1 MADKKH
7 DDGKDQPTGSKAG
20 PTPTFHAGG
29 GGAQQNQGPPAEPV
43 PPGSQKGQIVQY
55 FKSQGK
61 QPDDVVWS
69 IGGLNLTLKDLDG

>member
-1 MADKKH
+1 MADKDHKPKGH
-7 DDGKDQPTGSKAG
+7 QDGDAPTY
-20 PTPTFHAGG
+20 HAGG
-29 GGAQQNQGPPAEPV
+29 GGAQQNQGPPAEKV
-43 PPGSQKGQIVQY
+43 PQGSQKSQIAQY